1 MTRKKRK
8 IEAIKELALDALE
21 TDGEHHKQWYLEEIL
36 KLCGVNVETL
46 RKTFR
51 SYGEK
56 GIAP

>member
-1 MTRKKRK
+1 MRENKKIK
-8 IEAIKELALDALE
+8 AIKELALDALE

-36 KLCGVNVETL
+36 KVCRVNVEEL
-46 RKTFR
+46 RKNFR